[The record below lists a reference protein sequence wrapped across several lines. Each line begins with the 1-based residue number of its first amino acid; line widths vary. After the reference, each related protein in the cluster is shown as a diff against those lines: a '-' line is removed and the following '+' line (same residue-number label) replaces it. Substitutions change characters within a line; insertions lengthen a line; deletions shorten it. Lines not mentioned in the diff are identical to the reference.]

1 MKRVMFQINF
11 ISILLLSLLK
21 TRYYFTSNAKLFKDR
36 YEMSFWDEDLD
47 ILKVRITRV
56 QKNEERRTFYDL
68 YGINCLSF
76 IYSVQVS
83 KCILKIR

>member
-1 MKRVMFQINF
+1 MKRVIFKINF
-11 ISILLLSLLK
+11 ISILLLSMLK
-21 TRYYFTSNAKLFKDR
+21 TGCLFTFITALFTDR
-36 YEMSFWDEDLD
+36 YEMSFWDEDLN

-56 QKNEERRTFYDL
+56 QKHEERRTFYDL
-68 YGINCLSF
+68 YGIDCLSF